1 MKKNHDHVFRFL
13 KSVSV
18 FFCILGETGRC
29 HHCIPAVPTIWIK
42 CGSVYY
48 ILRFFFFLF
57 FLLLCYVVHTEIN
70 TGLSLTT
77 DLCLHPLGCWGNP
90 SSQLSTTC
98 PRLFSALLS
107 NFASSCGNHRL
118 PITGCLFFWPH
129 LLWALKL
136 KPPTRERE
144 PTKQRRASPLLLSK
158 TLLNSPQKSDM
169 EGLSAFTRQKSTVI
183 LWYCHRE
190 IVAYDAKSKNM
201 NIKKCKKNYLGWQ
214 LVDGAS
220 MD

>member
-1 MKKNHDHVFRFL
+1 MTMSSVFSSL
-13 KSVSV
+13 WVY

-29 HHCIPAVPTIWIK
+29 RHCIPAVPTIWIK

-98 PRLFSALLS
+98 PRLFFALLS

-118 PITGCLFFWPH
+118 PITGCLFFWTH
-129 LLWALKL
+129 LLWALFKI
-136 KPPTRERE
+136 KASHEGEGTYQ
-144 PTKQRRASPLLLSK
+144 TKTSFSVIIVKNFIEFSSEVWHGGIKCFHK
-158 TLLNSPQKSDM
+158 TKVNSD
-169 EGLSAFTRQKSTVI
+169 TVI
-183 LWYCHRE
+183 LSQRNCGIWCKEQKHEY
-190 IVAYDAKSKNM
+190 
-201 NIKKCKKNYLGWQ
+201 KK
-214 LVDGAS
+214 
-220 MD
+220 M